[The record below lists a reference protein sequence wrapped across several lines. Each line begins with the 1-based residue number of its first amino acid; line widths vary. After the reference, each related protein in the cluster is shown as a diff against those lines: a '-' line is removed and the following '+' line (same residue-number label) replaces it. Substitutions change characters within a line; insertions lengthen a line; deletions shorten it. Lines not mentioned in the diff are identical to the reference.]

1 MRQFI
6 RGPAKILQKSDPK
19 EYEKQRYLRLQ
30 ELTANRSKYLE
41 GIARHFTGEM
51 SRGLVCVF
59 DNADKR
65 SRDEQL
71 EIFDAAQWFK
81 DVTRALAI
89 VNLRDTTFEAHREE
103 PPLDAFVNAINF
115 YIKPPRFSAV
125 IRKRLELL
133 LENIGGNESELARN
147 QRYALESGATVLY
160 SATRLGEFLMS
171 IYLSLFEK
179 ADIGGAL
186 EALVAKDVRRAL
198 GMFADILVS
207 SHIRTSEIT
216 GAALHSGPARFA
228 EDHILRALMRGRY
241 RIFNDRSSYIHNILG
256 VGWDAKRPSNF
267 LYADILEF
275 LIRNR
280 KQRIDFSVEGYA
292 LASTIVNRM
301 EQLGYDEED
310 AFAGLVQLVEWGLV
324 EPESLLIDELQP
336 SDAVQVHA
344 SGFIHQRYLLKRLEY
359 LIGVTADMSFA
370 SYEVAKEMQVLWSN
384 TGRGEPGYMARKRAV
399 ERLSKYFRAEYDRR
413 ARRHAFY
420 GDLGFGGFEVVNAVQ
435 GVVAQLNNRPYARQR
450 R

>member
-1 MRQFI
+1 M
-6 RGPAKILQKSDPK
+6 
-19 EYEKQRYLRLQ
+19 
-30 ELTANRSKYLE
+30 
-41 GIARHFTGEM
+41 
-51 SRGLVCVF
+51 
-59 DNADKR
+59 
-65 SRDEQL
+65 
-71 EIFDAAQWFK
+71 
-81 DVTRALAI
+81 
-89 VNLRDTTFEAHREE
+89 
-103 PPLDAFVNAINF
+103 
-115 YIKPPRFSAV
+115 
-125 IRKRLELL
+125 
-133 LENIGGNESELARN
+133 
-147 QRYALESGATVLY
+147 VLY

-207 SHIRTSEIT
+207 AHIPASEIT

-241 RIFNDRSSYIHNILG
+241 RIFNDRSLYIHNILS
-256 VGWDAKRPSNF
+256 VCRDAKRPSNF
-267 LYADILEF
+267 LFADILEF

-301 EQLGYDEED
+301 EELGYDDED
-310 AFAGLVQLVEWGLV
+310 AFGALAQLVKWGLV

-344 SGFIHQRYLLKRLEY
+344 SGFIHERYLLHRLEY
-359 LIGVTADMSFA
+359 LVGVTADISFA
-370 SYEVAKEMQVLWSN
+370 SYEVAQEMHVLWSN
-384 TGRGEPGYMARKRAV
+384 TSRGEPGYMARKRVV
-399 ERLSKYFRAEYDRR
+399 ERLSEYFRGEYERR
-413 ARRHAFY
+413 VRRHAFY
-420 GDLGFGGFEVVNAVQ
+420 ADLGFGGFEVVNAVQ
-435 GVVAQLNNRPYARQR
+435 SVVDRLNKRPYARER